1 MEERMNIPM
10 WPDGLPIAPLLA
22 DYNETKSSLAQSVT
36 TGNKSILLRRNS
48 TRAQD
53 KLNVSFALNREQT
66 AAFEQFFYDTLA
78 GGTLR
83 FSFRHPRTLKTIE
96 ASFDPTSDQAITIAP
111 MESMKVYKVSFTLI
125 IWN

>member
-1 MEERMNIPM
+1 MDIPT
-10 WPDGLPIAPLLA
+10 WPDSLPIAPLLA
-22 DYNETKSSLAQSVT
+22 DYSETKSSLAQAVT

-53 KLNVSFALNREQT
+53 KLNVSFALNRQQT
-66 AAFEQFFYDTLA
+66 KYFEQFFYDTLA

-83 FSFRHPRTLKTIE
+83 FTFRHPRTLETIE
-96 ASFDPTSDQAITIAP
+96 ASFDPTSEQALTITP
-111 MESMKVYKVSFTLI
+111 QESMEIYKVTFTLI